1 MSPHIL
7 SVSCTRT
14 PGTPVLTLVEPH
26 IAISGR
32 ETAEAVEPA
41 GETSACK
48 VLTLRPGETLFRE
61 GDTRSHVYRVEQ
73 GALCLFKSRADGTQD
88 IFEFA
93 FPGDLVGLG
102 YLDSHVSGAQAAV
115 ATSLICLSRTA
126 LDPSAERNAR
136 SRARLTAAIER
147 EVTFLRE
154 SLLRSGHPNPL
165 ERVAALFVT
174 LSRFNAYEG
183 REPTMI
189 TDSLKCGVVA
199 GYLNMSVDEL
209 AAQLSEM
216 EARGLIEP
224 CAKGLRLKD
233 LDGLEKIADR
243 PL

>member
-1 MSPHIL
+1 MLIL
-7 SVSCTRT
+7 A
-14 PGTPVLTLVEPH
+14 EPH
-26 IAISGR
+26 NAIARR
-32 ETAEAVEPA
+32 ETAKAAAPVA
-41 GETSACK
+41 TASDCD
-48 VLTLRPGETLFRE
+48 VRTLAAGETLFRE
-61 GDTRSHVYRVEQ
+61 GDARSHVYRVER

-102 YLDSHVSGAQAAV
+102 YLDSHVSGAQAGV
-115 ATSLICLSRTA
+115 ATSLICVSRTA

-147 EVTFLRE
+147 EVTFLKE
-154 SLLRSGHPNPL
+154 SLLRSAHTGLL

-174 LSRFNAYEG
+174 LSRYNTYEG
-183 REPTMI
+183 REPALI
-189 TDSLKCGVVA
+189 TDSLKCGMVA
-199 GYLNMSVDEL
+199 GYLNMSVDQL
-209 AAQLSEM
+209 AAQLAEM

-233 LDGLEKIADR
+233 LDALEKIADR